1 MVSIKGLVIVILLL
15 QAFSAAAFS
24 EVGADF
30 LKAVRRGEDVTLAK
44 QRLAEIPWREL
55 AAKLDE
61 DSKRLAFWLNCYNA
75 IVQDELTHHPKKYA
89 EKGAFFSAKLLHLR
103 DLSLSLD
110 DIEHGILRR
119 SLSKYGL
126 GYVGRF
132 FVSDW
137 ERGLRLE
144 KREPRIHFALNC
156 GAQSCPAVYFYRPE
170 KIDAQ
175 LESATKS
182 FLQQDAKFSS
192 ATNEVTVSRIFLWFN
207 GDFGGGVGIK
217 DLINRH
223 LEMGLNKRTNLVYRQ
238 YDWSLQ
244 VSKYADSTG
253 Q

>member
-1 MVSIKGLVIVILLL
+1 MGRVKGFLILVMILR
-15 QAFSAAAFS
+15 AFSAAAYG
-24 EVGADF
+24 ELGADF
-30 LKAVRRGEDVTLAK
+30 LKAVRRGDDVSQVK
-44 QRLAEIPWREL
+44 QRLAEIPWSSL
-55 AAKLDE
+55 ADTLDT

-75 IVQDELTHHPKKYA
+75 IVQDELTHHPKKYL
-89 EKGAFFSAKLLHLR
+89 EKNAFFSAKLLQLR

-137 ERGLRLE
+137 EKRLRLE
-144 KREPRIHFALNC
+144 RREPRIHFALNC
-156 GAQSCPAVYFYRPE
+156 GAQSCPAVFFYRPE
-170 KIDAQ
+170 MIDAQ

-182 FLQQDAKFSS
+182 FLQQDVKYNT

-207 GDFGGGVGIK
+207 GDFGGAAGIK
-217 DLINRH
+217 GLINRH
-223 LEMGLNKRTNLVYRQ
+223 LEMGLNKRTNLVYRE

-244 VSKYADSTG
+244 VAKYAEIE
-253 Q
+253 

>member
-1 MVSIKGLVIVILLL
+1 MERIKGLLILVVLL
-15 QAFSAAAFS
+15 QAFSAAAYS

-30 LKAVRRGEDVTLAK
+30 LKAVRLGEDVTLAK
-44 QRLAEIPWREL
+44 QRLAEIPWEAL
-55 AAKLDE
+55 AVKLDT

-75 IVQDELTHHPKKYA
+75 IVQDELTHHPKMYA
-89 EKGAFFSAKLLHLR
+89 EKNAFFSAKLLHLR

-110 DIEHGILRR
+110 EIEHGILRR
-119 SLSKYGL
+119 SLNKFGL

-137 ERGLRLE
+137 EKRLRLE

-182 FLQQDAKFSS
+182 FLQQDAKFTS
-192 ATNEVTVSRIFLWFN
+192 ATNEVTVSRIFLWFH
-207 GDFGGGVGIK
+207 GDFGGGAGIRA
-217 DLINRH
+217 LLNQH
-223 LEMGLNKRTNLVYRQ
+223 LGWELDKRTALKFRAYNW
-238 YDWSLQ
+238 DLQ
-244 VSKYADSTG
+244 VSKYATG
-253 Q
+253 E

>member
-1 MVSIKGLVIVILLL
+1 MVRIKGFLILIVLL
-15 QAFSAAAFS
+15 QAFSAAAYS

-30 LKAVRRGEDVTLAK
+30 LKAVRRGEDVSLVK
-44 QRLAEIPWREL
+44 GRLAEIPWKDL
-55 AAKLDE
+55 AVKLDE

-75 IVQDELTHHPKKYA
+75 IVQDELTRHPTRYA
-89 EKGAFFSAKLLHLR
+89 EREAFFSAKLLHLR

-137 ERGLRLE
+137 ERKLRLE

-170 KIDAQ
+170 KIDAH
-175 LESATKS
+175 LESATRS
-182 FLQQDAKFSS
+182 FLDQDVNFESS
-192 ATNEVTVSRIFLWFN
+192 TNGATVSRIFLWFH
-207 GDFGGGVGIK
+207 GDFGGGEGIK
-217 DLINRH
+217 DLMNRH
-223 LEMGLNKRTNLVYRQ
+223 LGYKMDKRTTLKFRAYNW
-238 YDWSLQ
+238 DLQ
-244 VSKYADSTG
+244 VSKYATG
-253 Q
+253 E